1 MGFISGRSTTLQL
14 LIVMDE
20 WTEILDNGGRIDSI
34 YMDFM
39 KAFDKVPHRRLIK
52 KMEWYGIGKRVLNW
66 VKDFLKNRKQNVSV
80 NGAESA
86 CQDVTRGIPQGSV
99 PEYVDAVAYLFADD
113 TKLYKKIKREEDSEK
128 LQKDLDSL
136 QKWSDT
142 WLLKFHSNKCKVM
155 TVSSKKKREEI
166 SNQYHLY
173 DNLGQEI
180 ELQTSEGEKD
190 IGDLV
195 D

>member
-1 MGFISGRSTTLQL
+1 
-14 LIVMDE
+14 
-20 WTEILDNGGRIDSI
+20 
-34 YMDFM
+34 
-39 KAFDKVPHRRLIK
+39 
-52 KMEWYGIGKRVLNW
+52 
-66 VKDFLKNRKQNVSV
+66 VKDFLKNRKQKVSV

-99 PEYVDAVAYLFADD
+99 LGPILFVIYINDMPECVDAVAYLFADD
-113 TKLYKKIKREEDSEK
+113 TKQYKEIKREEDSEK

-155 TVSSKKKREEI
+155 TVSSKKKRKEI

-173 DNLGQEI
+173 DNLAQEI
-180 ELQTSEGEKD
+180 ERQTSEGEKD
-190 IGDLV
+190 MGFW
-195 D
+195 

>member
-1 MGFISGRSTTLQL
+1 M
-14 LIVMDE
+14 
-20 WTEILDNGGRIDSI
+20 
-34 YMDFM
+34 
-39 KAFDKVPHRRLIK
+39 
-52 KMEWYGIGKRVLNW
+52 
-66 VKDFLKNRKQNVSV
+66 KDFLKNRKQKVSV

-99 PEYVDAVAYLFADD
+99 LGPILFVIYINDMPECVDAVAYLFADD
-113 TKLYKKIKREEDSEK
+113 TKQYKEIKREEDSEK

-155 TVSSKKKREEI
+155 TVSSKKKRKEI

-173 DNLGQEI
+173 DNLAQEI
-180 ELQTSEGEKD
+180 ERQTSEGEKD
-190 IGDLV
+190 MGFW
-195 D
+195 